1 MFKKPNMI
9 AENKLELT
17 ELEIEIPINQISNE
31 ALKSIVELSESTLE
45 LGIFSIFDYFENSRK

>member
-1 MFKKPNMI
+1 MI